1 MEKLSQ
7 LLTYAVHL
15 VLYLDLGAR
24 IYFIADMYC
33 KYRQLACSSSRLKFQ
48 WNWDTPERFT

>member
-15 VLYLDLGAR
+15 VLCLGLLAR
-24 IYFIADMYC
+24 KCCIVICIVIAYTIIVAQ
-33 KYRQLACSSSRLKFQ
+33 RRI
-48 WNWDTPERFT
+48 